1 MIFSLSNKLSYN
13 QNKIFEDQIS
23 NNYKKFLEKPVLI
36 ESYLTMYDIIKNHIK
51 DNTKLL
57 KLVQVLDI

>member
-23 NNYKKFLEKPVLI
+23 NNYKNFRKTSFDRVI
-36 ESYLTMYDIIKNHIK
+36 SDY
-51 DNTKLL
+51 
-57 KLVQVLDI
+57 V